1 MISTVTTTTV
11 STVTTVALAAS
22 LGLIAI
28 VVLLILLIQKEVLS
42 ASTSARARSLS
53 RALNVAIVPLLM
65 AFGFIAVV
73 KVLEVLS

>member
-28 VVLLILLIQKEVLS
+28 VVLLALLIQKEVL
-42 ASTSARARSLS
+42 TSSSSSGARALS
-53 RALNVAIVPLLM
+53 RALNIAIVPLLM
-65 AFGFIAVV
+65 GFAFIAVV
-73 KVLEVLS
+73 KVLEVLR